1 MVLDL
6 RLTKIGCRETI
17 NFFCPYPKPVVRC
30 DEKRVCRIV
39 PRVEP
44 KRLMHMDGQRSV
56 LLSCPLHH
64 SPRGIK
70 KPNAETSSAPGL
82 HSYRLNYQCLL
93 YIRGNAPLVR
103 LRSDAPAVG
112 LTLGKIAGIVTR
124 ITHGAHFDFQTLQI
138 GEFSPDVA

>member
-1 MVLDL
+1 MSMDLPNSPQVELQSLMYLDVDSSL
-6 RLTKIGCRETI
+6 SSSVPTYREVTT
-17 NFFCPYPKPVVRC
+17 R
-30 DEKRVCRIV
+30 
-39 PRVEP
+39 
-44 KRLMHMDGQRSV
+44 Q
-56 LLSCPLHH
+56 
-64 SPRGIK
+64 K